1 MENLEEENSLVDNKD
16 NKDNTDKNE
25 TVCILEDEFLLIHIN
40 HNEAS

>member
-16 NKDNTDKNE
+16 NTDKNE
-25 TVCILEDEFLLIHIN
+25 TVCILDDEFLLIHIN